1 MQGSPWCALEF
12 RNCAQRLDAQ
22 PLRRVRRDAIHKI
35 AQTPHALN
43 ERRLADD
50 PSAAEPA
57 QPVNLGERV
66 GDDELLAERAGRLGT
81 RVEGGIQIHFVD
93 QHTRAGSLCQAA
105 DGAHAFRFDIC
116 ARRVVEVRQDDE
128 LGGRAHRV
136 AQGVQVGL
144 KAEPPCGGAR
154 LTFRTPARDSAN

>member
-66 GDDELLAERAGRLGT
+66 GDDELLAERAGRLGGLASKAASRYT
-81 RVEGGIQIHFVD
+81 SSTS
-93 QHTRAGSLCQAA
+93 TRAPAA
-105 DGAHAFRFDIC
+105 F
-116 ARRVVEVRQDDE
+116 ARRPMARMLSGSIFALDGLWRFVKTMSLVAVLIVSR
-128 LGGRAHRV
+128 RASRS
-136 AQGVQVGL
+136 G
-144 KAEPPCGGAR
+144 
-154 LTFRTPARDSAN
+154 